1 MDLFRNGSLAQILS
15 ALSGN
20 QQFGSLVSSGSPTRE
35 HFMEAPAVQF
45 SSVGRATAVA
55 RPSRSGQA
63 SASVQVS
70 RKNQKFSAVP
80 LSEMKICKTVES
92 YIYSLQIS
100 CVRGC
105 GLPTCLASVCESVS
119 ADMTANR
126 PRSWNSQEAIRT
138 PHVFWCFS
146 LWSPDKWS
154 TMIHVRQT
162 DTCVITKNPS
172 SRVLSHVS
180 IAKHPFICVHFR
192 ETLLHLSASAKR
204 RPTQLTFRR
213 TLKFPRDTVKA
224 LKVGLLMYH

>member
-1 MDLFRNGSLAQILS
+1 MDLFRNGSLEQILS

-35 HFMEAPAVQF
+35 HFLDAPAVQF
-45 SSVGRATAVA
+45 SSVGRAAAVA

-63 SASVQVS
+63 SASAQVS

-80 LSEMKICKTVES
+80 LSEMKVSKTVES
-92 YIYSLQIS
+92 YIYCLQIS

-126 PRSWNSQEAIRT
+126 PRSRNSQEATRT
-138 PHVFWCFS
+138 HVFWCFS
-146 LWSPDKWS
+146 LWSPDKWR

-162 DTCVITKNPS
+162 NMCVITKNPS
-172 SRVLSHVS
+172 SCVLSNAFCSKISFHL
-180 IAKHPFICVHFR
+180 C
-192 ETLLHLSASAKR
+192 LL
-204 RPTQLTFRR
+204 
-213 TLKFPRDTVKA
+213 
-224 LKVGLLMYH
+224 